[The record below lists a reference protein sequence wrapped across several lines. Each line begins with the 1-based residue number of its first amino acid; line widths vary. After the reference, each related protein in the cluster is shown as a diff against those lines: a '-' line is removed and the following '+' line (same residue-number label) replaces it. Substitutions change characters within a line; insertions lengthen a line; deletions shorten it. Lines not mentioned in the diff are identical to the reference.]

1 MDRRHPHSVRLCPYV
16 YLRFSHIKKSED
28 MDKSETSSSSRR
40 LCVETENAASAV
52 GPYSQ
57 VCSNHF
63 VFKAH
68 RSRMNSCVLL

>member
-57 VCSNHF
+57 VCSTTQLNHF
-63 VFKAH
+63 LFKALK
-68 RSRMNSCVLL
+68 SRMN